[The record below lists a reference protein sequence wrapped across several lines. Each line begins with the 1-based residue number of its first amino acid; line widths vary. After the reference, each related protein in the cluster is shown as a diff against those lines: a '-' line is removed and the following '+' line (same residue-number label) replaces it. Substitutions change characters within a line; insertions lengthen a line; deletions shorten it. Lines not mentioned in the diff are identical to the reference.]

1 MTDVTRNATAA
12 SEPAAQR
19 RPLRLHRDAVS
30 DADETA
36 YARVPA
42 GETAASAGGCAG
54 GIDAH
59 EVLIAD
65 RQSDVQVDSGRYRE
79 LVRQVLAAE
88 GVPPGT
94 ETAVMF
100 VDVEEMTGLNEAHM
114 GHAGPTD
121 VLAFPLDFARS
132 AEHLSERGLSREPA
146 LHADAAAD
154 ALTRSARMSDPFG
167 DHCLGEMPSGG
178 ALAGDVVICPAVA
191 ASNATAGAGS
201 RPGHDGSVTAE
212 IDLLVVHGVLHL
224 LGMDHAEPA
233 EAAAMRARESQ
244 HLSQL
249 WGRS

>member
-36 YARVPA
+36 YARAPA
-42 GETAASAGGCAG
+42 GETAASAEGCAG

-79 LVRQVLAAE
+79 LVRQVLTAE
-88 GVPPGT
+88 DVPPGT

-121 VLAFPLDFARS
+121 VLAFPLDLASGAHALS
-132 AEHLSERGLSREPA
+132 AP
-146 LHADAAAD
+146 
-154 ALTRSARMSDPFG
+154 T
-167 DHCLGEMPSGG
+167 GG

-191 ASNATAGAGS
+191 AANAAAGEGS
-201 RPGHDGSVTAE
+201 RPGHDGSVAAE